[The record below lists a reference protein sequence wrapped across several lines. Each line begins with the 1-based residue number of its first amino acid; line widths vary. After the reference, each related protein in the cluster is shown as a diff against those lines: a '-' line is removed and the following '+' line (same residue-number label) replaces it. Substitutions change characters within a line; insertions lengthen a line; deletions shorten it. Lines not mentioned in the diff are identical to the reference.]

1 VSRATY
7 SGRVAQGRRCT
18 HDVIASRVLIAAIY
32 AFCFLVGAWT
42 APALA
47 AEAQPTD
54 VIIDTDF
61 GLPPIDD
68 SFAVALV
75 LNSHEARVLG
85 ITTVAGNQPLDTE
98 NMELRFFMERMGRT
112 DIPLYSGGELP
123 LSLDSRTL
131 SGSFREKL
139 KIGML
144 PARAQSDGRARIQ
157 EESASSFIART
168 VVRAPHQVTILAI
181 GPLTNIALAI
191 RQDSRVASLV
201 KKIVVMGGY
210 FPADSGVVLHTA
222 PVPNAEWNFWVDP
235 IAAKIVIESGA
246 DIEISPI
253 DVAATVPFTEEMRR
267 RVASGKG
274 PFSLLVKQFMP
285 QLDTDKDNAAGYTYF
300 FDPLAATGI
309 VAPHL
314 ATKAK
319 YYVDIDVSPGL
330 DYGASVRRSADRGK
344 FPAGEDA
351 GLVDVQTK
359 IDASAFYQLIVDRL
373 AR

>member
-1 VSRATY
+1 MIT
-7 SGRVAQGRRCT
+7 
-18 HDVIASRVLIAAIY
+18 SRVLIAAIY
-32 AFCFLVGAWT
+32 AFCFLVHAGT
-42 APALA
+42 APVLA

-54 VIIDTDF
+54 VIVDTDF

-75 LNSHEARVLG
+75 LNSREARVLG
-85 ITTVAGNQPLDTE
+85 ITTVAGNQPLDAE

-131 SGSFREKL
+131 SGSFKEKL
-139 KIGML
+139 KIGTL
-144 PARAQSDGRARIQ
+144 PARAQSDGRAHMQ

-168 VVRAPHQVTILAI
+168 VVNAPHQVMILAI
-181 GPLTNIALAI
+181 GPLTNIAMAI
-191 RQDSRVASLV
+191 RQDPRVASLV
-201 KKIVVMGGY
+201 RRIVVMGGY
-210 FPADSGVVLHTA
+210 FPAASGIVLHTA
-222 PVPNAEWNFWVDP
+222 PVPNAEFNFWVDP

-246 DIEISPI
+246 TIEISPI
-253 DVAATVPFTEEMRR
+253 DVAATVPFTEDMRR

-274 PFSLLVKQFMP
+274 TFSALVKQFMP
-285 QLDTDKDNAAGYTYF
+285 KLDTDKDNVAGYTYF

-314 ATKAK
+314 ATKVK

-330 DYGASVRRSADRGK
+330 DYGTSVGRSAERGR

-359 IDASAFYQLIVDRL
+359 IDAPAFYQLILDRL